1 MLFAGF
7 CLFSPFNDDD
17 DDDGHF
23 ETMRLEVSNSND
35 DCERNM
41 YRKSYIIGLY
51 SGYVQRGETRNYN
64 GKSLFQIV
72 MWYE

>member
-41 YRKSYIIGLY
+41 YRKKLY
-51 SGYVQRGETRNYN
+51 NRFVQWVCTERRDKE
-64 GKSLFQIV
+64 L
-72 MWYE
+72 